1 MPLPP
6 TGLQLQSQGSMN
18 PGMGQMGQQPGAPP
32 GQRNA
37 GIKQLGQGQQGGN
50 PPGLPQAPSSAMTGG
65 LGNPGLPMGQTNLA
79 NIAQTLAQSY
89 GLSVGRQSLVD
100 DQGNITTT
108 PDQLVA
114 QSGGKETLG
123 SAAAKLNYISAAI
136 AKQQNAAQAQKAEA
150 ALQAGLGQ
158 VRSRGR
164 GSAAAMQSGMYQQL
178 SQLYDNQEYEAADF
192 SYFIQKEQMDFQRDM
207 MRRAEK
213 LQKKRGI
220 GGMIG
225 SIVGGIGGAL
235 VGGPVGA
242 GIGMQLGGA
251 VGGGAGFF

>member
-6 TGLQLQSQGSMN
+6 TGLQMQAQGSMN
-18 PGMGQMGQQPGAPP
+18 PMGQQPGAPP
-32 GQRNA
+32 GQTNA
-37 GIKQLGQGQQGGN
+37 GIKQLGQSQAQGQSQ
-50 PPGLPQAPSSAMTGG
+50 GLPQAPSSAMTGG
-65 LGNPGLPMGQTNLA
+65 VGNPGLPMGQTNLQGLA
-79 NIAQTLAQSY
+79 TTLAQSY
-89 GLSVGRQSLVD
+89 GLSVGRQGLVD
-100 DQGNITTT
+100 EQGNINTT

-136 AKQQNAAQAQKAEA
+136 AKQQNAGQAQKAEA

-178 SQLYDNQEYEAADF
+178 SQLYDSQDYEAADF

-225 SIVGGIGGAL
+225 QIVGG
-235 VGGPVGA
+235 VGGFLAGGPAGA

-251 VGGGAGFF
+251 VGSGAGFF

>member
-6 TGLQLQSQGSMN
+6 TGLQLQAQQTQAG
-18 PGMGQMGQQPGAPP
+18 GMGMQNPMGQQSGAPP

-37 GIKQLGQGQQGGN
+37 GIKQVGAGQPQ
-50 PPGLPQAPSSAMTGG
+50 GLPQAPSSQMTGAPQS
-65 LGNPGLPMGQTNLA
+65 PGLPMGQTSLSSLA
-79 NIAQTLAQSY
+79 KTLAQSY
-89 GLSVGRQSLVD
+89 GLPLGRQELVD
-100 DQGNITTT
+100 EQGNITTT
-108 PDQLVA
+108 PDQIVA

-123 SAAAKLNYISAAI
+123 SAAAKLNYISSAI
-136 AKQQNAAQAQKAEA
+136 AQQQNQRQAQKAES

-192 SYFIQKEQMDFQRDM
+192 SYFIMKEQMDFQRDM

-213 LQKKRGI
+213 LAKKRGI
-220 GGMIG
+220 GGSIG
-225 SIVGGIGGAL
+225 SLVGGIGGAL
-235 VGGPVGA
+235 LGGPVGA

-251 VGGGAGFF
+251 VGSGAGFF

>member
-6 TGLQLQSQGSMN
+6 TGLQQQAQQGTMQM
-18 PGMGQMGQQPGAPP
+18 GMTGQQPGAPP

-37 GIKQLGQGQQGGN
+37 GIKQVGAGQPQ
-50 PPGLPQAPSSAMTGG
+50 GLPQAPASQMTGAPQS
-65 LGNPGLPMGQTNLA
+65 PGLPMGQTSLSSLA
-79 NIAQTLAQSY
+79 KTLAQSY
-89 GLSVGRQSLVD
+89 GLPLGRQELVD
-100 DQGNITTT
+100 EQGNITAT
-108 PDQLVA
+108 PDQIVA

-123 SAAAKLNYISAAI
+123 SAAAKLNYISSAI
-136 AKQQNAAQAQKAEA
+136 AQQQNQRQAQKAES

-192 SYFIQKEQMDFQRDM
+192 SYFIMKEQMDFQRDM

-213 LQKKRGI
+213 LKKKGALGGLI
-220 GGMIG
+220 GG
-225 SIVGGIGGAL
+225 VIGGAL
-235 VGGPVGA
+235 GSVVPGIGTAIGA
-242 GIGMQLGGA
+242 GLGSQLGGA
-251 VGGGAGFF
+251 AGGAGFL